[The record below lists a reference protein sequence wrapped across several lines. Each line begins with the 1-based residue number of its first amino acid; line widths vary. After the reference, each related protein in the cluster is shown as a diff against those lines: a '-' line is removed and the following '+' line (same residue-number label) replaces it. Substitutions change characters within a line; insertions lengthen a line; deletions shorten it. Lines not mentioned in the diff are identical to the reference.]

1 MEKLKRAV
9 IKEEYIA
16 ITGDYEKAIILNQ
29 FIYWSERV
37 KDFDMFIKQ
46 ENERAI
52 SNGYTEIDFLN
63 GWIYKTAE
71 ELSQE
76 TMLNLSV
83 ATIRT
88 HIKALIQKGFLD
100 ERNNSKYK
108 WDRTKQYRVNLVA
121 IAQALYEKDY
131 PFEDYKFENAILKIK
146 NGSLEIKNGND
157 ENSRAIPKITSKT
170 TSQTTFIESYNTEF
184 ENLWKMYP
192 NKKGKPKALKAYQK
206 ARKNGVTFEEVK
218 QGIENYCKQ
227 IKAKQ
232 TKMEYIKH
240 GSTWFNSE
248 GWTDEYDFTPKG
260 ERATG
265 GNDNG
270 EDNQDLINRISSKFT
285 V

>member
-16 ITGDYEKAIILNQ
+16 ITGGFEKAVILNQ
-29 FIYWSERV
+29 FIYWAERV
-37 KDFDMFIKQ
+37 SDFDKFIQQ
-46 ENERAI
+46 ENARAVQC
-52 SNGYTEIDFLN
+52 GYDEQDFTN

-71 ELSQE
+71 ELSSE
-76 TMLNLSV
+76 TMLNLSD

-88 HIKALIQKGFLD
+88 HIKALIQLGFIN
-100 ERNNSKYK
+100 ERNNPKYK

-121 IAQALYEKDY
+121 IAQALYEKGY
-131 PFEDYKFENAILKIK
+131 PFENYKFENAFLKIK
-146 NGSLEIKNGND
+146 NGSLEIKNGSD
-157 ENSRAIPKITSKT
+157 ENLNAIPKITSKT
-170 TSQTTFIESYNTEF
+170 TSQTTFKEDYNTEF
-184 ENLWKMYP
+184 ETLWKMYP

-232 TKMEYIKH
+232 TEIEFIKH

-260 ERATG
+260 EKANG
-265 GNDNG
+265 GNNNAGDNKG
-270 EDNQDLINRISSKFT
+270 YWSDKLSKFN